1 MRRPF
6 SNGLSARAA
15 RAVLG
20 VAAWLVSAQLAL
32 AAEYFVST
40 SGNNAWP
47 GTAAMPWATLQYAA
61 EQVDDGDR
69 VVVRPGDYTGFY
81 LDASGSAAAPI
92 EFFAEPGAQVT
103 QRNGTTPDGINLEG
117 ASHVV
122 IDGFAVTGM
131 PRAGVRSVLGEF
143 VTIRNVH
150 AYDNDRW
157 GIFTG
162 FVDDL
167 LIENNETSGSA
178 IEHGIYVSNSGDRP
192 VLRGNKSWGNRG
204 SGIHMNGDVS
214 QGGDGI
220 ISDALV
226 TGNWIF
232 GNAAYNGT
240 TYGGGSGINMDG
252 VQDSRI
258 ENNLLYD
265 NHASGISLYSID
277 GAEGSTGNLV
287 INNTI
292 HQPAQSRWAVNIR
305 DGSTD
310 NTVRNNILL
319 NDHSSRGAISVWDD
333 SLEGFTSDYNALISR
348 FTTDDSNSVQTLAQW
363 RTATGNDLHSFVAT
377 AASLFVD
384 AATRDYRLKPGA
396 AAIDAG
402 SSLGAPG
409 VDFFDAA
416 RPQGAGVDM
425 GAIEFAAAPPLAGAD
440 FDSSGVVDAA
450 DLAIWTTGFG
460 TTTGAQRDDGDANN
474 DGAVDGGDFLAWQR
488 QLTGGGMQ
496 AVPEPTTNCV
506 PLLAGIAV
514 LRRRTGSMRSAPAL
528 SAIGGRTATRRR
540 TPAAW
545 PSILVRG

>member
-1 MRRPF
+1 MRRRF
-6 SNGLSARAA
+6 WNGLSARAV

-20 VAAWLVSAQLAL
+20 AAGWLASAQLAS

-40 SGNNAWP
+40 AGNNAWP
-47 GTAAMPWATLQYAA
+47 GTAEMPWATLQHAA
-61 EQVDDGDR
+61 DQVGDGDR

-81 LDASGSAAAPI
+81 LDASGTAAAPI
-92 EFFAEPGAQVT
+92 EFFAEPGARVT
-103 QRNGTTPDGINLEG
+103 QRNATTPDGINLEG

-131 PRAGVRSVLGEF
+131 PRAGVRTVLGEF

-220 ISDALV
+220 ISNALV
-226 TGNWIF
+226 AGNWIF
-232 GNAAYNGT
+232 GNAAFNGSS
-240 TYGGGSGINMDG
+240 YGGGSGINMDG

-265 NHASGISLYSID
+265 NHASGMSLYSID

-319 NDHSSRGAISVWDD
+319 SDHSYRGAISVWDD

-348 FTTDDSNSVQTLAQW
+348 FTTDDGDSVQTLAQW
-363 RTATGNDLHSFVAT
+363 QAATGNDSHSMAAT
-377 AASLFVD
+377 AGSLFVD
-384 AATRDYRLKPGA
+384 AAAFDYRLKPGA
-396 AAIDAG
+396 PAIDAG
-402 SSLGAPG
+402 SALEAPG
-409 VDFFDAA
+409 FDFFGAV
-416 RPQGAGVDM
+416 RPQGEGVDL
-425 GAIEFAAAPPLAGAD
+425 GAIEFAAATPLADAD
-440 FDSSGVVDAA
+440 FDSSGAVDAA
-450 DLAIWTTGFG
+450 DLDIWHAGFG
-460 TTTGAQRDDGDANN
+460 TATGAQRADGDANG
-474 DGAVDGGDFLAWQR
+474 DGAVDGQDVLAWQR
-488 QLTGGGMQ
+488 QINQGGVRS
-496 AVPEPTTNCV
+496 VPEPPLATVVTTLV
-506 PLLAGIAV
+506 VAAAAI
-514 LRRRTGSMRSAPAL
+514 RRW
-528 SAIGGRTATRRR
+528 RR
-540 TPAAW
+540 AA
-545 PSILVRG
+545 